1 MATLTNIL
9 VGLAALS
16 GPAAAKVL
24 RPQPVQQLSPRSGGD
39 NLIDLR
45 QDRFGGGGVPDEQPV
60 IRAAESSE
68 VLRPI
73 RPASTAAQASS
84 KAGDKKGFELR
95 DAQSMFW
102 GGDSGTTAE
111 FSIKVDG
118 EKEAFVD
125 MEYFDDLVESVDCPK
140 EGGKL
145 TIRFKEQAD
154 FDSATEVWEW
164 VNKEADNEFILMA
177 GDGDCT
183 WNDDRVIYRVKDLEY
198 SDDENTAVLN
208 TERTNWK
215 EAIHS
220 FDLKIGKDAA
230 RDQAIRRDISP
241 GFNVPMDF
249 DLTGK
254 GVSFN
259 MNGVDYIG
267 FCSNCTATGSFDIEA
282 HFSLGFFELDE
293 AKVTL
298 STEGIE
304 TTAIIAATIKGELTD
319 DLLEKEFPLFKA
331 SPAGVAIPGLV
342 TIGPT
347 VQVALKAG
355 VNAIKGG
362 VTLTLGGTAKIPPSS
377 ATIDFLSEDG
387 MTSEGWEIESEA
399 VPLEADIFVEARA
412 FTSLTPSVGLEVS
425 ALERGFVADISADTP
440 VLAGLVRAVHSLT
453 CNACGQYEN
462 AVDGSVT
469 LGTSIGVAVKKKKSG
484 GLIEDLWSLTFFSIQ
499 QPPLASFC
507 EPVGPQNCENNST
520 EAAVFRL

>member
-1 MATLTNIL
+1 MATLTNVL

-24 RPQPVQQLSPRSGGD
+24 RPLPVEQLSPRSGD
-39 NLIDLR
+39 SENLIDLR
-45 QDRFGGGGVPDEQPV
+45 QDRSSGMVPDDQPV
-60 IRAAESSE
+60 IRAAEDSE

-73 RPASTAAQASS
+73 RPASTASQASSS
-84 KAGDKKGFELR
+84 KAGDVHGFGLR
-95 DAQSMFW
+95 DTQSMFW

-111 FSIKVDG
+111 FSIKMDG
-118 EKEAFVD
+118 ENEAFVD

-140 EGGKL
+140 ESGKL

-154 FDSATEVWEW
+154 FDSAAEVWEW

-177 GDGDCT
+177 GEGDCT

-208 TERTNWK
+208 AEKTNWK
-215 EAIHS
+215 QAIHS

-230 RDQAIRRDISP
+230 RDQALGRRDISP

-249 DLTGK
+249 DLTSK

-267 FCSNCTATGSFDIEA
+267 FCENCTGTGSFDIEA
-282 HFSLGFFELDE
+282 HFSVGFFEIDE

-304 TTAIIAATIKGELTD
+304 ATAIIAATIKGQLTD

-387 MTSEGWEIESEA
+387 MTSEGWEIETKPI
-399 VPLEADIFVEARA
+399 PLQADLFVEARA

-425 ALERGFVADISADTP
+425 ALG
-440 VLAGLVRAVHSLT
+440 
-453 CNACGQYEN
+453 
-462 AVDGSVT
+462 
-469 LGTSIGVAVKKKKSG
+469 K
-484 GLIEDLWSLTFFSIQ
+484 
-499 QPPLASFC
+499 
-507 EPVGPQNCENNST
+507 
-520 EAAVFRL
+520 